1 MGPMELGLPA
11 ALHGDLARRAAPV
24 ACGAALLASAAFVAT
39 HDPGAAGSRFPA
51 CVFHQAT
58 GLWCPGC
65 GLTRGTHQLLHG
77 HIGAALSSNIF
88 TPIVLAAIGVVWVAW
103 LRLSW
108 GAAPIHVPRRTAR
121 MLAFALP
128 ALVIAYGVLRNI
140 PVDPLRSLAP

>member
-1 MGPMELGLPA
+1 M
-11 ALHGDLARRAAPV
+11 
-24 ACGAALLASAAFVAT
+24 ACGAALVASAAFVAS
-39 HDPGAAGSRFPA
+39 HDPSTPGSRFPA

-88 TPIVLAAIGVVWVAW
+88 TPIVLAAILAVWVVW
-103 LRLSW
+103 LRVSW
-108 GAAPIHVPRRTAR
+108 GAAPIHVPRRTSR